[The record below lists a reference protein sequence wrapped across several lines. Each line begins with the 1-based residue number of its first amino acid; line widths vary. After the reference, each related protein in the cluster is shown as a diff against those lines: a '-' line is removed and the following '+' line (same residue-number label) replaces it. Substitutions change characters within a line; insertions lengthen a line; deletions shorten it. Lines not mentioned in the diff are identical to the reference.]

1 MQTKVIS
8 VERISMTSSK
18 PFDEVV
24 RMLEAGV
31 GHPEMSTFIKE
42 VAAAQSEM
50 DLEQIVRRATGPS
63 ELMVFMRLDIGG
75 VLRKEQGTSAR
86 KSYRFI
92 IGNPVTMKAMAKH
105 VPDAASY
112 APITILVDE
121 RADGVHLS
129 YDTMASSLASYG
141 SEEVLKVARELDA
154 KVEKLIT
161 KAAA

>member
-1 MQTKVIS
+1 MKTKVIS
-8 VERISMTSSK
+8 VDRISVTSFK

-24 RMLEAGV
+24 KTLEAGV
-31 GHPEMSTFIKE
+31 GHPDMSAFIKE
-42 VAAAQSEM
+42 VTAAQTEAE
-50 DLEQIVRRATGPS
+50 LEQIVSRATGPS

-92 IGNPVTMKAMAKH
+92 IGNPVTMKSMVKH
-105 VPDAASY
+105 VADAASY
-112 APITILVDE
+112 APVTILVDE

-129 YDTMASSLASYG
+129 YDRMASFLAPYG
-141 SEEVLKVARELDA
+141 GEEALKVARELDA

-161 KAAA
+161 RAAA